1 MYYFGMSLVLDQIE
15 SQIPYDCFGENE
27 AQTIFKGTAHSRYSF
42 FKRAV
47 AAKELIHLRRGL
59 YLLSEKNRRH
69 SLNLFVIA
77 QKIYGPSYISFE
89 SALSQ
94 HGWIPEAV
102 FGISSAGLK
111 RSKTFKTPVGIFSY
125 QKVVAD
131 PFFVQ
136 VEAVSTEEGNYYL
149 SSPWRA
155 LADYVYIHKKDWKGL
170 HPLIHSLRID
180 EENFAESKKEDLEEL
195 LQIYSHYGVRRF
207 LKGVMKELK

>member
-1 MYYFGMSLVLDQIE
+1 MSLVLGQIE

-27 AQTIFKGTAHSRYSF
+27 VQNIFKGSIHSRYSLL
-42 FKRAV
+42 KRAV
-47 AAKELIHLRRGL
+47 ATKELIHLRRGL

-77 QKIYGPSYISFE
+77 QKIQGPSYISFE

-102 FGISSAGLK
+102 FGITSASLK

-125 QKVVAD
+125 QKVVAN
-131 PFFVQ
+131 PFLVQ
-136 VEAVSTEEGNYYL
+136 IDLVSTEEGNYYL
-149 SSPWRA
+149 ASPWRA
-155 LADYVYIHKKDWKGL
+155 LADYVYVYKKDWKNL
-170 HPLIHSLRID
+170 NPLIHSLRI
-180 EENFAESKKEDLEEL
+180 EEESFAGSKKEDLEEL
-195 LQIYSHYGVRRF
+195 LQIYSHYGVQRF